1 MIKVVGVG
9 ILSNYSIDGFVLSGT
24 SKELGELFG
33 GGGVQLIQQH
43 QNKVTLRLRI

>member
-33 GGGVQLIQQH
+33 GGGSTSSTAPKQSYFKAKI
-43 QNKVTLRLRI
+43 

>member
-33 GGGVQLIQQH
+33 GGVQLIQQH